1 MNVKIKITMEAARR
15 NAGYSQN
22 DVAKLMGVHPQTISA
37 WEKDSTN
44 LSIAE
49 VNKIASIYKLPTDM
63 IFFGNRNEFIRK
75 LRERQLAT
83 E

>member
-1 MNVKIKITMEAARR
+1 MNVKIKIIMEAARR

-49 VNKIASIYKLPTDM
+49 ANKIASIYKLPTDM
-63 IFFGNRNEFIRK
+63 IFFGNRNEFIRE
-75 LRERQLAT
+75 LRER
-83 E
+83 

>member
-1 MNVKIKITMEAARR
+1 MNLKIKITMEAARR
-15 NAGYSQN
+15 NVGYSQN
-22 DVAKLMGVHPQTISA
+22 DAAKLMGVHPQTISA

-44 LSIAE
+44 LSITE
-49 VNKIASIYKLPTDM
+49 VNKIASIYKLPIDM

-75 LRERQLAT
+75 LREKQLVK

>member
-1 MNVKIKITMEAARR
+1 MNVKIKIIMEAARR

-49 VNKIASIYKLPTDM
+49 ANKIASIYKLPTDM
-63 IFFGNRNEFIRK
+63 IFFGNRNEFIHE
-75 LRERQLAT
+75 LRER
-83 E
+83 

>member
-1 MNVKIKITMEAARR
+1 MNAKIKITMEAARR

-22 DVAKLMGVHPQTISA
+22 DAAKLMGVHPQTISA

-44 LSIAE
+44 LSITE
-49 VNKIASIYKLPTDM
+49 VNRIASIYKLPTDM

-75 LRERQLAT
+75 LRERQLVT